1 MIYKQPDFYHFSEA
15 SLSLVSYAL
24 EKLGSNSPA
33 FVCDLFSG
41 SGVIGLEYLQ
51 AKPET
56 KKMFLVEK
64 EYSFKRALDLNVQ
77 KIQSEKVE
85 VLLDDVFNVNL
96 RDCELVLLNPPFYD
110 LRSGR
115 LPLDELKKRCHFMI
129 GFDWNDLEKYLAR
142 SFKKKTLIFM
152 LNKSGL
158 QFKKLL
164 KKQEKLLFNDQSL
177 YFLEV

>member
-1 MIYKQPDFYHFSEA
+1 
-15 SLSLVSYAL
+15 
-24 EKLGSNSPA
+24 
-33 FVCDLFSG
+33 
-41 SGVIGLEYLQ
+41 
-51 AKPET
+51 
-56 KKMFLVEK
+56 
-64 EYSFKRALDLNVQ
+64 
-77 KIQSEKVE
+77 
-85 VLLDDVFNVNL
+85 
-96 RDCELVLLNPPFYD
+96 
-110 LRSGR
+110 
-115 LPLDELKKRCHFMI
+115 MI